1 MPWSATSPELQDTA
15 LAGRSRA
22 DIPVYRLC
30 PSPTGGYRAET
41 ERVAE
46 DALLLGKDMSMIAV
60 TAFIELKREQAREP
74 DAIRGKTAKR

>member
-1 MPWSATSPELQDTA
+1 
-15 LAGRSRA
+15 
-22 DIPVYRLC
+22 VYRLC
-30 PSPTGGYRAET
+30 RSPTGGYRAET

-60 TAFIELKREQAREP
+60 TASFIELKREQAREP